1 MIVEACLLARA
12 RGNAPS
18 GFHRVCGR
26 VIIPGSMPDARTERL
41 RALLAERILVLD
53 GATGTYL
60 QSRNLGPGDFGGPEY
75 EGCNEHLVLTRPDV
89 IRDMHVGYLEAGADI
104 TETDTF
110 GGTRIVLAEY
120 GLQAKV
126 HEINATGAR
135 LAREA
140 CARFETPDRPRF
152 VAGSMGPGTKTI
164 SVTGGV
170 TFGEVRSAYA
180 EQTVGLVDGGVDLL
194 LLETQQDTLNVK
206 AALLGIDD
214 GFARAGRAVP
224 IVLSVSIETM
234 GTMLAGQSI
243 EAVYVSV
250 AHRDLLAMGLNC
262 ATGPDFMTDHL
273 RTLAGVSRFPVSCYP
288 NAGLPDEEGHYNETP
303 EALAR
308 KVERFCAEGWVNLV
322 GGCCGTTKEH
332 IRLLA
337 EVARR
342 HRPRVARPPR
352 RSVVSG
358 IEVLPID
365 DERRPIIVGER
376 TNVIGSRKFKE
387 LIVAGD
393 LDQAAEVGRRQV
405 RGGAQILDVCLA
417 NPDRDELADMNAFL
431 GVVTRKVK
439 VPFMLDSTDARVL
452 EEALERCQG
461 KAIINS
467 INLEDGEE
475 RFEKVLPLVHRY
487 GAAVIVGCIDEDK
500 QRGMAVTRQRKLE
513 IATRSHRLLT
523 EKYGLA
529 EEDIVF
535 DPLVFPVGT
544 GDQNY
549 VGAGAET
556 VEGVRLIKEALPATK
571 TILGISNVSFGLPA
585 AGREILNSV
594 FLYHCVRAGLDL
606 AIVNS
611 EKLERYPSIP
621 DEERRLAED
630 LIYWRG
636 DDPVAAFAA
645 HFRGKAAKTIERRT
659 DLSLDERLARYIVE
673 GSKDGLVDDLDEKLG
688 TTRPLEI
695 INGPL
700 MTGMD
705 EVGRL
710 FNNNELI
717 VAEVLQSAEA
727 MKAAVAHLEPFMEKT
742 ESANKGTVVLA
753 TVKGD
758 VHDIGK
764 NLVEIILG
772 NNGFR
777 VINLGI
783 KVPPEDLITAY
794 REHRPDLIG
803 LSGLLVKSAQQMVVT
818 AEDFRNAGVRCP
830 VLVGGAALSAK
841 FTASKIAPAY
851 GDLVCYAND
860 AMAGLDLA
868 NKLTSETTREATA
881 ARVQAE
887 QARLREAPAKVVHA
901 APATGAP
908 AVRRDV
914 PIPTPPDLLRHLVDR
929 FPLEDVLP
937 YVNPAMLYGKHLGLR
952 GNLETLL
959 AHGDEKAARLRA
971 HVRAVEDEVLAR
983 GVMRPRGVFQFFAAQ
998 SAGDAILVLGPGRR
1012 LLETFAFPRQ
1022 SSGEGLCLAD
1032 FVAPESGDV
1041 LDYVAF
1047 FAVTCGDGVRE
1058 LAERWK
1064 AEGRFLDSHV
1074 VQALAIEAAEGFAEA
1089 LHQRLRA
1096 MWGFPDPPEMTMQ
1109 ERFKA
1114 RYRGVRVSFGY
1125 PACPRLEDQ
1134 EKLFRLLD
1142 VEGTIGVRLTE
1153 GYMMEPEAS
1162 VSALV
1167 FHHPDARYFV
1177 IAASDLE
1184 AFERRLAA
1192 GA

>member
-1 MIVEACLLARA
+1 MSADRPA
-12 RGNAPS
+12 
-18 GFHRVCGR
+18 
-26 VIIPGSMPDARTERL
+26 RL

-60 QSRNLGPGDFGGPEY
+60 QGRDLTAADFGGPEY

-89 IRDMHVGYLEAGADI
+89 IRDMHEGYLAAGADLI
-104 TETDTF
+104 ETDTF

-120 GLQAKV
+120 ALQDRV
-126 HEINATGAR
+126 REINVTAAR

-170 TFGEVRSAYA
+170 TFDQVTAAYA
-180 EQTVGLVDGGVDLL
+180 EQTAGLLEGGTDVLF
-194 LLETQQDTLNVK
+194 LETQQDTLNVK
-206 AALLGIDD
+206 AALLGIDA
-214 GFARAGRAVP
+214 GFARAGRSVP

-250 AHRDLLAMGLNC
+250 AHRDLLAIGLNC

-273 RTLAGVSRFPVSCYP
+273 RTLAGISRFPVSCFP
-288 NAGLPDEEGHYNETP
+288 NAGLPDEEGRYNETP
-303 EALAR
+303 ESLVR
-308 KVERFCAEGWVNLV
+308 KLDRFCAEGWVNII
-322 GGCCGTTKEH
+322 GGCCGTTAEH
-332 IRLLA
+332 IRGIVEL
-337 EVARR
+337 ARR
-342 HRPRVARPPR
+342 HRPRTAQPVR
-352 RSVVSG
+352 RSIVSG
-358 IEVLPID
+358 IEVLPLED
-365 DERRPIIVGER
+365 DRRPVIVGER
-376 TNVIGSRKFKE
+376 TNVIGSKKFKE
-387 LIVAGD
+387 LVIAGD

-417 NPDRDELADMNAFL
+417 NPDREELADMTAFL
-431 GVVTRKVK
+431 DVVTRKVK
-439 VPFMLDSTDARVL
+439 VPLMLDSTDAHVL
-452 EEALERCQG
+452 EEALKRCQG
-461 KAIINS
+461 KAVINS

-475 RFEKVLPLVHRY
+475 RFEKVVPLIHQY
-487 GAAVIVGCIDEDK
+487 GAAVVVGCIDEDK
-500 QRGMAVTRQRKLE
+500 QRGMAVTRQRKVE
-513 IATRSHRLLT
+513 IAERSHRLLT

-529 EEDIVF
+529 EEDIIF

-549 VGAGAET
+549 VGAGGET
-556 VEGVRLIKEALPATK
+556 VEGVRLIKEALPRTK
-571 TILGISNVSFGLPA
+571 TILGISNVSFGLPT

-594 FLYHCVRAGLDL
+594 FLHHCVRAGLDL

-621 DEERRLAED
+621 EEERKLAED

-645 HFRGKAAKTIERRT
+645 HFRGKTAKKTERRT

-673 GSKDGLVDDLDEKLG
+673 GSKDGLIDDLNEKLKD
-688 TTRPLEI
+688 TRPLDV

-727 MKAAVAHLEPFMEKT
+727 MKAAVAHLEPFMEKS
-742 ESANKGTVVLA
+742 ESANKGTVILA

-777 VINLGI
+777 VVNLGI
-783 KVPPEDLITAY
+783 KVPPADLIAAY

-818 AEDFRNAGVRCP
+818 ADDLKAAGVRCP
-830 VLVGGAALSAK
+830 VLVGGAALSAR
-841 FTASKIAPAY
+841 FTAAKIAPAY
-851 GDLVCYAND
+851 GSLVCYAND
-860 AMAGLDLA
+860 AMQGLDLA
-868 NKLTSETTREATA
+868 NKLVGEGTREAMA
-881 ARVQAE
+881 AKVQAD
-887 QARLREAPAKVVHA
+887 QARLREAPAA
-901 APATGAP
+901 ARGPAQASAGA
-908 AVRRDV
+908 VQLIRHDR
-914 PIPTPPDLLRHLVDR
+914 PIPTPPDLKRHVIDR
-929 FPLEDVLP
+929 FPLEEIFP
-937 YVNPAMLYGKHLGLR
+937 YVNPSMLYGKHLGLR
-952 GNLETLL
+952 GNLEHLIAT
-959 AHGDEKAARLRA
+959 GDEKAKRLRERVA
-971 HVRAVEDEVLAR
+971 AVENEVLATGAMAAR
-983 GVMRPRGVFQFFAAQ
+983 GVYKFFAAQ
-998 SAGDAILVLGPGRR
+998 SEGDTVVLYGPGHQVV
-1012 LLETFAFPRQ
+1012 ETFTFPRQ
-1022 SSGEGLCLAD
+1022 TTGEGLCLAD
-1032 FVAPESGDV
+1032 FVAPRSSSTT
-1041 LDYVAF
+1041 DYVAL
-1047 FAVTCGDGVRE
+1047 FAVSCGADVRE

-1064 AEGRFLDSHV
+1064 AEGRFLDSHI
-1074 VQALAIEAAEGFAEA
+1074 VQAVAIESAEA
-1089 LHQRLRA
+1089 FSELLHRRLRE

-1142 VEGTIGVRLTE
+1142 VEAGIGVSLTE

-1167 FHHPDARYFV
+1167 FHHPESRYFV
-1177 IAASDLE
+1177 IAPGDLE
-1184 AFERRLAA
+1184 AFERKLAA
-1192 GA
+1192 GG

>member
-1 MIVEACLLARA
+1 MRP
-12 RGNAPS
+12 APRS
-18 GFHRVCGR
+18 
-26 VIIPGSMPDARTERL
+26 DRL
-41 RALLAERILVLD
+41 RALLAERILLLD

-60 QSRNLGPGDFGGPEY
+60 QGRNLEARDFGGPEY

-89 IRDMHVGYLEAGADI
+89 IREMHEGYLAAGADLV
-104 TETDTF
+104 ETDTF

-120 GLQAKV
+120 GLEDKV
-126 HEINATGAR
+126 REINATAAR
-135 LAREA
+135 LARKA

-152 VAGSMGPGTKTI
+152 VIGSMGPGTKTI

-170 TFGEVRSAYA
+170 TFAQVRTAYA
-180 EQTVGLVDGGVDLL
+180 DQCAGLVEGGADVLF
-194 LLETQQDTLNVK
+194 LETQQDTLNVK

-214 GFARAGRAVP
+214 GFARAGVALPV
-224 IVLSVSIETM
+224 VVSVSIETM

-243 EAVYVSV
+243 EAAYVSL

-273 RTLAGVSRFPVSCYP
+273 RTLAGLARFPVSCFP

-308 KVERFCAEGWVNLV
+308 KVERFCAEGWVNV
-322 GGCCGTTKEH
+322 IGGCCGTTAEH
-332 IRLLA
+332 IALLA

-342 HRPRVARPPR
+342 HRPRTAVTVR

-365 DERRPIIVGER
+365 DDRRPVIVGER

-393 LDQAAEVGRRQV
+393 LDQAAELGRRQV

-417 NPDRDELADMNAFL
+417 NPDREELTDMLAFL
-431 GVVTRKVK
+431 DVLTRKIK
-439 VPFMLDSTDARVL
+439 APLMLDSTDARVL
-452 EEALERCQG
+452 ELGLERCQG
-461 KAIINS
+461 KAVVNS

-475 RFEKVLPLVHRY
+475 RFEKVLPLVARY
-487 GAAVIVGCIDEDK
+487 GAAVVVGCIDEDK
-500 QRGMAVTRQRKLE
+500 KHGMAVTRRRKLE
-513 IATRSHRLLT
+513 IAQRSHRLLT
-523 EKYGLA
+523 EKYGLR
-529 EEDIVF
+529 EEDIIF

-556 VEGVRLIKEALPATK
+556 IEGVRLIKEALPRTK

-585 AGREILNSV
+585 AGREVLNSV
-594 FLYHCVRAGLDL
+594 FLHHCVHAGLDL

-621 DEERRLAED
+621 EEERRLAED
-630 LIYWRG
+630 LIHWRG
-636 DDPVAAFAA
+636 DDPVAAYAA
-645 HFRGKAAKTIERRT
+645 HFRSKTPQRAGARS
-659 DLSLDERLARYIVE
+659 DRSALPLDERLARYIVE
-673 GSKDGLVDDLDEKLG
+673 GSKDGLIDDLNEKLA

-710 FNNNELI
+710 FNNNDLI

-742 ESANKGTVVLA
+742 ESANKGTVILA

-777 VINLGI
+777 VVNLGI
-783 KVPPEDLITAY
+783 KVPPEDLIAAY
-794 REHRPDLIG
+794 RTHRPDLIG

-830 VLVGGAALSAK
+830 MLVGGAALSAK
-841 FTASKIAPAY
+841 FTAAKIAPAY
-851 GDLVCYAND
+851 GELVCYAND

-868 NKLTSETTREATA
+868 NKLVSDGTREALA
-881 ARVQAE
+881 AKVQAD
-887 QARLREAPAKVVHA
+887 QARLRAAPAKVVPVA
-901 APATGAP
+901 RATVAPV
-908 AVRRDV
+908 VRHDEPV
-914 PIPTPPDLLRHLVDR
+914 PTPPDLRRHVIDR
-929 FPLEDVLP
+929 VTLEDVFP
-937 YVNPAMLYGKHLGLR
+937 YLNPAMLYGKHLGLR

-959 AHGDEKAARLRA
+959 AQGDATATRLRERVA
-971 HVRAVEDEVLAR
+971 AVENEVLAL
-983 GVMRPRGVFQFFAAQ
+983 GALRPRGVYRFFAAQ
-998 SAGDAILVLGPGRR
+998 SEDDSILVHGPGQKV
-1012 LLETFAFPRQ
+1012 LERFTFPRQ
-1022 SSGEGLCLAD
+1022 SGGEGLCLAD
-1032 FVAPESGDV
+1032 FVAPRSTGV
-1041 LDYVAF
+1041 IDYVAL
-1047 FAVTCGDGVRE
+1047 FAVTCGDRVRE

-1064 AEGRFLDSHV
+1064 AEGRFVDSHV
-1074 VQALAIEAAEGFAEA
+1074 VQALAIEAAEGFAEL
-1089 LHQRLRA
+1089 LHQRLRE
-1096 MWGFPDPPEMTMQ
+1096 MWGLPDPPGMTMQ

-1142 VEGTIGVRLTE
+1142 VEEAIGVRLTE

-1167 FHHPDARYFV
+1167 FHHPESRYFV
-1177 IAASDLE
+1177 IAPGDVE
-1184 AFERRLAA
+1184 AFERQLATSA
-1192 GA
+1192 SA

>member
-1 MIVEACLLARA
+1 MSAR
-12 RGNAPS
+12 
-18 GFHRVCGR
+18 
-26 VIIPGSMPDARTERL
+26 DRTDRL

-60 QSRNLGPGDFGGPEY
+60 QSRDLGAKDFGGEQY

-89 IRDMHVGYLEAGADI
+89 IRDMHEGYLAAGADLV
-104 TETDTF
+104 ETDTF

-120 GLQAKV
+120 GLQDQV
-126 HEINATGAR
+126 HAINSTAAR

-140 CARFETPDRPRF
+140 CARHETPERPRF

-170 TFGEVRSAYA
+170 TFDQVRAAYA
-180 EQTVGLVDGGVDLL
+180 EQTAGLLDGGVDVLF
-194 LLETQQDTLNVK
+194 LETQQDTLNVK
-206 AALLGIDD
+206 AALLGIDE
-214 GFARAGRAVP
+214 GFAAAGRAVP

-234 GTMLAGQSI
+234 GTMLAGQAI
-243 EAVYVSV
+243 EALYVSI
-250 AHRDLLAMGLNC
+250 AHRDLLAIGLNC

-273 RTLAGVSRFPVSCYP
+273 RTLAGLSRFPVSCFP
-288 NAGLPDEEGHYNETP
+288 NAGLPDEEGRYNETP
-303 EALAR
+303 ETLVAKL
-308 KVERFCAEGWVNLV
+308 ERFLGEGWVNLV
-322 GGCCGTTKEH
+322 GGCCGTTAEH
-332 IRLLA
+332 IRMIA
-337 EVARR
+337 EMARR
-342 HRPRVARPPR
+342 HRPRTAPVLR

-365 DERRPIIVGER
+365 EDRRPIIVGER

-387 LIVAGD
+387 LVIAGD
-393 LDQAAEVGRRQV
+393 LDQGAEIGRRQV

-417 NPDRDELADMNAFL
+417 NPDRDELVDMNAFL
-431 GVVTRKVK
+431 EVLTKKVK
-439 VPFMLDSTDARVL
+439 VPLMLDSTDADVL
-452 EEALERCQG
+452 EEALKRCQG
-461 KAIINS
+461 KAVINS

-475 RFEKVLPLVHRY
+475 RFERVVPLVHRY
-487 GAAVIVGCIDEDK
+487 GAAVVVGCIDEDK
-500 QRGMAVTRQRKLE
+500 QRGMAVSRERKLA
-513 IATRSHRLLT
+513 IAERSHALLT
-523 EKYGLA
+523 GKYGLP
-529 EEDIVF
+529 EEDIIF

-556 VEGVRLIKEALPATK
+556 VEGVRLIKAALPRTK
-571 TILGISNVSFGLPA
+571 TILGVSNVSFGLPT

-621 DEERRLAED
+621 EAERRLAED
-630 LIYWRG
+630 LIFWRG

-645 HFRGKAAKTIERRT
+645 HFRGKTSTAGAAQQAERAK
-659 DLSLDERLARYIVE
+659 LPLDERLARYIVE
-673 GSKDGLVDDLDEKLG
+673 GSKDGLVADLDEKLA
-688 TTRPLEI
+688 TTKPLDI

-727 MKAAVAHLEPFMEKT
+727 MKAAVAHLEPFMERT
-742 ESANKGTVVLA
+742 ESATKGTVILA

-777 VINLGI
+777 VVNLGI
-783 KVPPEDLITAY
+783 KVPPEDLIAAY

-818 AEDFRNAGVRCP
+818 AEDLRTAGVRCP

-851 GDLVCYAND
+851 TQLVCYAND
-860 AMAGLDLA
+860 AMKGLDLA
-868 NKLTSETTREATA
+868 NKLTDERTREATA
-881 ARVQAE
+881 AAVQMD
-887 QARLREAPAKVVHA
+887 QARLRNA
-901 APATGAP
+901 APAAP
-908 AVRRDV
+908 RPVTTVRAAAAVRHEHA
-914 PIPTPPDLLRHLVDR
+914 IPTPPDLRRHVIDR
-929 FPLEDVLP
+929 LSLEEILP

-959 AHGDEKAARLRA
+959 AAGDEKAARLRA
-971 HVRAVEDEVLAR
+971 QVAAVEDEVLASGALGAR
-983 GVMRPRGVFQFFAAQ
+983 GVYKFFPAQ
-998 SAGDAILVLGPGRR
+998 ADGDTILVYGPGQTV
-1012 LLETFAFPRQ
+1012 LERFTFPRQ
-1022 SSGEGLCLAD
+1022 SDGDGLSLAD
-1032 FVAPESGDV
+1032 FVAPKSAGAM
-1041 LDYVAF
+1041 DYVAF
-1047 FAVTCGDGVRE
+1047 FAVTCGTGVRE
-1058 LAERWK
+1058 LADRWR
-1064 AEGRFLDSHV
+1064 AEGRYLDSHV
-1074 VQALAIEAAEGFAEA
+1074 LQALAIEGAEGFAEL
-1089 LHQRLRA
+1089 LHRRLRE
-1096 MWGFPDPPEMTMQ
+1096 MWGFADPPAMTMQ

-1134 EKLFRLLD
+1134 AKLFRLLD
-1142 VEGTIGVRLTE
+1142 VQGTIGVQLTE
-1153 GYMMEPEAS
+1153 GYMMDPEAS

-1167 FHHPDARYFV
+1167 FHHPEARYFV
-1177 IAASDLE
+1177 IPPSDLE
-1184 AFERRLAA
+1184 AFERGLAA
-1192 GA
+1192 SA

>member
-1 MIVEACLLARA
+1 MAA
-12 RGNAPS
+12 
-18 GFHRVCGR
+18 
-26 VIIPGSMPDARTERL
+26 DRTRLL

-60 QSRNLGPGDFGGPEY
+60 QGRDLDAEDFGGPVY

-89 IRDMHVGYLEAGADI
+89 IRDMHEGYLAAGADI
-104 TETDTF
+104 VETDTF

-120 GLQAKV
+120 GLAERV
-126 HEINATGAR
+126 REINVAAAR

-140 CARFETPDRPRF
+140 CARHETPDRPRF

-170 TFGEVRSAYA
+170 GFDEVTAAFA
-180 EQTVGLVDGGVDLL
+180 EQAAALVEGGVDVLF
-194 LLETQQDTLNVK
+194 LETQQDTLNVK
-206 AALLGIDD
+206 AALIGIDA
-214 GFARAGRAVP
+214 GFARTGRGVP
-224 IVLSVSIETM
+224 VVLSVSIETM

-243 EAVYVSV
+243 EALYTSV
-250 AHRDLLAMGLNC
+250 AQRDLLAIGLNC

-273 RTLAGVSRFPVSCYP
+273 RTLAQISRFPISCFP
-288 NAGLPDEEGHYNETP
+288 NAGLPDEEGRYNETP
-303 EALAR
+303 ESLVA
-308 KVERFCAEGWVNLV
+308 KVERFCAEGWVNIV
-322 GGCCGTTKEH
+322 GGCCGTTAEH
-332 IRLLA
+332 IRGLA
-337 EVARR
+337 ALARR
-342 HRPRVARPPR
+342 HRPRVAAPVR

-358 IEVLPID
+358 IEVLPLED
-365 DERRPIIVGER
+365 DRRPVVVGER

-393 LDQAAEVGRRQV
+393 LDQAAEIGRRQV

-417 NPDRDELADMNAFL
+417 NPDRDERTDMNAFL
-431 GVVTRKVK
+431 DVLTRKVK
-439 VPFMLDSTDARVL
+439 VPLMLDSTDHVVL
-452 EEALERCQG
+452 EDALKRCQG

-487 GAAVIVGCIDEDK
+487 GAAVVVGCIDEDK
-500 QRGMAVTRQRKLE
+500 ARGMAVSRERKLA
-513 IATRSHRLLT
+513 IAERSHRLLT

-556 VEGVRLIKEALPATK
+556 VEGVRLIKEALPRTK
-571 TILGISNVSFGLPA
+571 TILGVSNVSFGLPA

-606 AIVNS
+606 AIVNA
-611 EKLERYPSIP
+611 ERLERYPSIP
-621 DEERRLAED
+621 EEERRLAED
-630 LIYWRG
+630 LIFWRG

-645 HFRGKAAKTIERRT
+645 HFRGRAATAKQSDRAA
-659 DLSLDERLARYIVE
+659 LPLDERLARYIVE
-673 GSKDGLVDDLDEKLG
+673 GSKDGLVEDLAEKL
-688 TTRPLEI
+688 REAKPLDI

-700 MTGMD
+700 MAGMD

-727 MKAAVAHLEPFMEKT
+727 MKAAVAYLEPFMEKADA
-742 ESANKGTVVLA
+742 ANKGTVLLA

-777 VINLGI
+777 VVNLGI
-783 KVPPEDLITAY
+783 KVPPEDLIAAY
-794 REHRPDLIG
+794 RAHRPDLIG
-803 LSGLLVKSAQQMVVT
+803 LSGLLVKSAQQMVTT
-818 AEDFRNAGVRCP
+818 AEDLRTAGVRCP

-841 FTASKIAPAY
+841 FTAARIAPAY
-851 GDLVCYAND
+851 EGLVCYAND
-860 AMAGLDLA
+860 AMQGLDLA
-868 NKLTSETTREATA
+868 NKLSDGRTRETLA
-881 ARVQAE
+881 ADVQAR
-887 QARLREAPAKVVHA
+887 QAALRA
-901 APATGAP
+901 APAAGARAAAAPVAP
-908 AVRRDV
+908 AVVRHDQ
-914 PIPTPPDLLRHLVDR
+914 PIPTPPDLKRHVIDR
-929 FPLEDVLP
+929 YPLEEILP
-937 YVNPAMLYGKHLGLR
+937 YVNPAMLFGKHLGLR
-952 GNLETLL
+952 GNLEALR
-959 AHGDEKAARLRA
+959 AAGDEKALRLRER
-971 HVRAVEDEVLAR
+971 VTAVENEVLAAGALPAR
-983 GVMRPRGVFQFFAAQ
+983 AVYRFFPVQAE
-998 SAGDAILVLGPGRR
+998 GDTILVYGPGHRVI
-1012 LLETFAFPRQ
+1012 ETFTFPRQ
-1022 SSGEGLCLAD
+1022 STGDGLALAD
-1032 FVAPESGDV
+1032 FVAPKSSAKT
-1041 LDYVAF
+1041 DYVALF
-1047 FAVTCGDGVRE
+1047 VVTCGEGVRE
-1058 LAERWK
+1058 LSERWK

-1074 VQALAIEAAEGFAEA
+1074 VQALAIEAAEGFAEL
-1089 LHQRLRA
+1089 LHQKLRE
-1096 MWGFPDPPEMTMQ
+1096 MWGFPDPPTMTMQ

-1142 VEGTIGVRLTE
+1142 VTAAIGVRLTE
-1153 GYMMEPEAS
+1153 GHMMEPEAS

-1167 FHHPDARYFV
+1167 FHHPEARYFV
-1177 IAASDLE
+1177 VAPGDVE
-1184 AFERRLAA
+1184 AFERRLAV
-1192 GA
+1192 GS